1 MKEEMKKFMEAAES
15 NEELKAKIAEIENQ
29 SAEDIVKQIISLAAE
44 YGCTLTEE
52 DFVVANDGELSE
64 EELEGVS
71 GGIFLGITKPTVNT
85 LEYKRY
91 YSGGTTKAQT
101 LEYTQA
107 PKTVVPASNQPP
119 QHQYI

>member
-29 SAEDIVKQIISLAAE
+29 SAEDIVKQMISLAAE

-52 DFVVANDGELSE
+52 DFKANDGELSE

-71 GGIFLGITKPTVNT
+71 GGIWLGTTVNALPHKT
-85 LEYKRY
+85 IY
-91 YSGGTTKAQT
+91 YSGGPTNKAQT

-107 PKTVVPASNQPP
+107 PKTVAPASNQPP